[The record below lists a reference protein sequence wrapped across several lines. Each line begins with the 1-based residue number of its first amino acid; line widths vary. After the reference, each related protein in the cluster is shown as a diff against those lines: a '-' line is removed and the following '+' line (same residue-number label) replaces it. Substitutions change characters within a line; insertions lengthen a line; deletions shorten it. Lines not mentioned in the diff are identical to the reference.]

1 MGRLN
6 DVSKDVRHGV
16 MSGLKD
22 VFLLWRQQNSSHQ
35 MEKKFIE
42 LVRVLSRD
50 DDLPS
55 KTFAEGKI
63 IM

>member
-16 MSGLKD
+16 MVGLKD
-22 VFLLWRQQNSSHQ
+22 VFLLWRQDNSPHP

-55 KTFAEGKI
+55 KSFAEGNSF
-63 IM
+63 